1 MHNNVKKI
9 KQIIVQNKG
18 LLERTYYVKN
28 IGIFGSYAKGYAR
41 KDSDI
46 DILVDFYEVPD
57 MFKFMELEYLLQN
70 LLGRKVDLVTRKAL
84 KPLIKNYI
92 LRDTVYL

>member
-1 MHNNVKKI
+1 MKNKIQKI
-9 KQIIVQNKG
+9 KETINQNRK
-18 LLERTYYVKN
+18 LLEHSYKVKN
-28 IGIFGSYAKGYAR
+28 IGVFGSYAKGDIH

-57 MFKFMELEYLLQN
+57 MFKFMQLEYFLKK

-84 KPLIKNYI
+84 KPLIKKDI
-92 LRDTVYL
+92 LSEIIYL